1 MEVRTQPFVNN
12 FAPEVGRQQ
21 TSVKDVF
28 VKFTIPPLLSR
39 SRAKSVS
46 PEMWGIK
53 RPEATVAT
61 FALGPRG
68 SEKKRYNSWHELS
81 ESKTRNLLRGHFRDH
96 QLGRADGGR
105 RDVPVYD
112 FADVLG
118 PT

>member
-1 MEVRTQPFVNN
+1 MVVYELPKLLF
-12 FAPEVGRQQ
+12 
-21 TSVKDVF
+21 
-28 VKFTIPPLLSR
+28 KFWMIFDNKYL
-39 SRAKSVS
+39 
-46 PEMWGIK
+46 WGIK
-53 RPEATVAT
+53 RPEAPEATVAT